1 MRILAVTYCRA
12 MFGANRALVSMI
24 KDLRDRYGIETEVL
38 MPSVYD
44 GNLAEILTDEGVV
57 HYAMPMKM
65 WVCPVNSRFKRLRS
79 ISAQLKTSFLSEHIR
94 KLLDKNRYDLIY
106 TNNSTVQYGA
116 ILAKKWKIPHVWHV
130 REFGSSDYG
139 FDYSYPVNKRVK
151 FFQSANTVIAIS
163 NAMLKYAEK
172 ELCPG
177 AKVCRIYDGVYLS
190 KKPRYYDKVIE
201 NNKSI
206 VPDNQSCV
214 KIACVAT
221 LQPGKNQMELLEA
234 VKILVDRSKGIPS
247 EGLISCDDEI
257 DSSCGDFRVFII
269 GEGPDETRLRLYVK
283 KNNLDQF
290 VVFCGYREDVRQVLD
305 TMDIGVVCSRSEGF
319 GLVTC
324 EYMESSMPVVGA
336 DSGATPELID
346 DGYNGYLYPLGKVDI
361 LADKLKELIID
372 KNKRIRM
379 GMNAYERVYMNFS
392 IKKNTDEMYNIF
404 SNALT
409 EGNASK

>member
-38 MPSVYD
+38 MPSVCD
-44 GNLAEILTDEGVV
+44 GNLAEVLTDEGVV
-57 HYAMPMKM
+57 HYEMSMKM
-65 WVCPVNSRFKRLRS
+65 WVCPVNSSYKILRS
-79 ISAQLKTSFLSEHIR
+79 ISAQIKTSILSERIR
-94 KLLDKNRYDLIY
+94 RLLENNHYDLIY

-130 REFGSSDYG
+130 REFGSFDYG
-139 FDYSYPVNKRVK
+139 FDYSYPVNKRVN
-151 FFQSANTVIAIS
+151 FFKSANMVIAIS
-163 NAMLKYAEK
+163 DAILKYAEK

-177 AKVCRIYDGVYLS
+177 AKVCRIYDGVNLS
-190 KKPRYYDKVIE
+190 KKPKYYDKVLEDNICFFL
-201 NNKSI
+201 
-206 VPDNQSCV
+206 DNQNCV
-214 KIACVAT
+214 KIACVAA

-247 EGLISCDDEI
+247 EEIKSCNDE
-257 DSSCGDFRVFII
+257 DSLWGDFKVFII
-269 GEGPDETRLRLYVK
+269 GEGPDETRLRQYVK
-283 KNNLDQF
+283 KNNLDHF

-346 DGYNGYLYPLGKVDI
+346 DGYNGYLYPLGKAAI
-361 LADKLKELIID
+361 LADKLKELIND

-379 GMNAYERVYMNFS
+379 GMNAYERVYRNFS
-392 IKKNTDEMYNIF
+392 MKKNTDEMFNIF
-404 SNALT
+404 TNALA
-409 EGNASK
+409 EGIASK